1 MPGGMARDGWY
12 PAGLGRGKLLRA
24 GVIGEATVKNFQV
37 MPAQDGHPGTQNDF
51 TLEIRVPGGAPYE
64 LQGLFR
70 IPVELISSVGTGAVV
85 PVRVHPSKPTRAA
98 IDWAHRTQ

>member
-12 PAGLGRGKLLRA
+12 PAGLGRGKLLSA

-37 MPAQDGHPGTQNDF
+37 MPSEDGRLGKQNDF
-51 TLEIRVPGGAPYE
+51 TLEIRVSGSAPYE

-70 IPVELISSVGTGAVV
+70 IPVELIGSVGVGTVV
-85 PVRVHPSKPTRAA
+85 PVRVHPSKPARAA
-98 IDWAHRTQ
+98 IDWARRNQ